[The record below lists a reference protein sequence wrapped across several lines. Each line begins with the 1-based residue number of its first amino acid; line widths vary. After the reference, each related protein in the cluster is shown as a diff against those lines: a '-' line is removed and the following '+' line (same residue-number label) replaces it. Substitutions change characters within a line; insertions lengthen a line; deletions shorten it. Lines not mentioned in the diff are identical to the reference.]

1 MRLFYALEFDR
12 ETKHSIALL
21 QQDIEAYCPKYLFTP
36 YENLHLTLCFLGE
49 VEAHSLTLLKEILF
63 SLKASPFTLTFNQL
77 KLWRKR
83 KGDILWLGIEENR
96 SLEALQ
102 KELSYLLRMNNF
114 MLDDRPFFPHV
125 TLARGPKGKKLPAIE
140 PLTVQSDKISLI
152 HSQQKQNTLI
162 HTPLITLQL

>member
-1 MRLFYALEFDR
+1 M
-12 ETKHSIALL
+12 LL

-77 KLWRKR
+77 KLWRKS

-114 MLDDRPFFPHV
+114 MLDDRPFIPHV
-125 TLARGPKGKKLPAIE
+125 TLARGPRGKKLPAIE
-140 PLTVQSDKISLI
+140 PLTVQSEKITLM
-152 HSQQKQNTLI
+152 HSHQKQNMLI